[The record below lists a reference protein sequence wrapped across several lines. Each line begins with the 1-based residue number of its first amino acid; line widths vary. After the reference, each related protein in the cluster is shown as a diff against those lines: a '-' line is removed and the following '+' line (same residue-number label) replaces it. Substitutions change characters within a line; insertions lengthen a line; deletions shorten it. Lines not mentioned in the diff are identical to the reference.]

1 MQSVRSLVV
10 FASVVSAA
18 AGVFF
23 STQPAAFADDDSAAK
38 AAPAQPDA
46 SPPAHA
52 AMPERHRAL
61 LETHCL
67 KCHGPK
73 QQEGKFRVD
82 DLPFTIRDLETAERW
97 QKILNALNSGE
108 MPPDGEAKPANKPK
122 TDFLDDL
129 ANVMVAARK
138 SLGDQH
144 GVITM
149 RRLNRREYRNTLR
162 ELLGVEINVSEL
174 PADTGTGGFDTVG
187 ANLFMSANQFEQYQ
201 ALGREALEE
210 AFAWQ
215 AASAVEKKLHYE
227 AETTTPGVRKF
238 VNYQIDAR
246 ERAKLWVKAVE
257 AAAAKPENAEIVA
270 KLKKESKND
279 AIFRRSWD
287 KIPGAPNP
295 RTFGFDKKGENDA
308 DLANDSLNAGWL
320 PYHQY
325 YISRPAVDRGA
336 YLGTQTRHPAELNV
350 QYIELLVPFDW
361 PVGEYVVRI
370 RAAATDDA
378 PADRRFLE
386 FGIHPRSGRVLSTHE
401 VTGTLDAPQ
410 VIEIP
415 LSLTRGHMT
424 RENRSLFVRE
434 KGSWDNNIEGGRKR
448 SEAVKRNGVGPE
460 VALWVDWIEVE
471 RKPRRDDAP
480 PSGLAALQIPLDDKS
495 PTPDAPKLRAAFERF
510 ATEAFRGAQPAAGY
524 IDRLVALY
532 DLRRKAGDKPSAAL
546 KQTLSVVLASPMF
559 LYLAEPTPDTEHRP
573 LTGPELAV
581 RLSYFLWGAP
591 PDAALRTLAE
601 RGELQKPEVL
611 AAQVERLLNDPRAEG
626 FTKPFT
632 YQWLGLDRLD
642 FFEINLALH
651 PRYDQSTQ
659 LAAKNEVYE
668 TIEHVVRHNT
678 SLRDL
683 LKSDYVIVNRVLADF
698 YGLSGVRG
706 DEFRKVALPAGS
718 PRGGLLGMA
727 AVHVMGGNGEHSS
740 PVERGA
746 WVLRKLLNDPPPP
759 APANVPQIARLAG
772 KSLTTRE
779 RLVAHQEEAQCA
791 SCHRKI
797 DPIGLG
803 LENFD
808 AVGLWRTEDS
818 YEVKDANGRPVAK
831 TKRTWAIDPSGAFH
845 NGPAF
850 HDYAQLRDLIDAKSD
865 SFARGFSAALVEYA
879 LGRPL
884 GFSDDALIDTMVQQ
898 AGKQNLAVRE
908 FVHALVRSKEFQTK

>member
-1 MQSVRSLVV
+1 MKLAGLGVV
-10 FASVVSAA
+10 FVFAASIGLGVGASAGA
-18 AGVFF
+18 AER
-23 STQPAAFADDDSAAK
+23 P
-38 AAPAQPDA
+38 
-46 SPPAHA
+46 HA
-52 AMPERHRAL
+52 EMPTKHKEL
-61 LETHCL
+61 LTTHCL
-67 KCHGPK
+67 KCHGPEV
-73 QQEGKFRVD
+73 QEGKFRVD
-82 DLPFTIRDLETAERW
+82 DLPYGIATIEMAERW

-108 MPPDGEAKPANKPK
+108 MPPADEPALPNKAK

-129 ANVMVAARK
+129 ANVMVLARK
-138 SLGDQH
+138 GLGDQH

-162 ELLGVEINVSEL
+162 ELLGADINVSEL

-215 AASAVEKKLHYE
+215 AATGVEKKLRYE
-227 AETTTPGVRKF
+227 AETTTPKVRKF
-238 VNYQIDAR
+238 VEYQIDAR
-246 ERAKLWVKAVE
+246 ERAQKWVKAVE
-257 AAAAKPENAEIVA
+257 EAAAKPENKDIVE
-270 KLKKESKND
+270 KLRKESKND

-308 DLANDSLNAGWL
+308 DLANDSLGAGWL

-325 YISRPAVDRGA
+325 YVSRPKIDDGA

-361 PVGEYVVRI
+361 PVGEYVVRV
-370 RAAATDDA
+370 RAAATADA
-378 PADRRFLE
+378 PPERRFLE
-386 FGIHPRSGRVLSTHE
+386 FGIHPRTGRVLSTHE

-410 VIEIP
+410 AIEIP
-415 LSLTRGHMT
+415 LTLTRGHAI
-424 RENRSLFVRE
+424 RENRSLFIRE

-471 RKPRRDDAP
+471 RKT
-480 PSGLAALQIPLDDKS
+480 SGEKPQPAGIGALQIPLDDKS
-495 PTPDAPKLRAAFERF
+495 PAPTAVELRSALERF
-510 ATEAFRGAQPAAGY
+510 AVEAFRGRQPEPTY

-532 DLRRKAGDKPSAAL
+532 DIRRKAGDKHSAAL

-559 LYLAEPTPDTEHRP
+559 LYLAEPAADGKRRP
-573 LTGPELAV
+573 LTNEELAV
-581 RLSYFLWGAP
+581 RLAYFLWGAP
-591 PDAALRTLAE
+591 PDAELRQAAAN
-601 RGELQKPEVL
+601 GELQNAEVW
-611 AAQVERLLNDPRAEG
+611 AAQTERLLDDPRADG
-626 FTKPFT
+626 FLKPFT

-651 PRYDQSTQ
+651 PRFDMSTQ

-668 TIEHVVRHNT
+668 TLEYLLRNNASI
-678 SLRDL
+678 RDL
-683 LKSDYVIVNRVLADF
+683 LKSDYVLVNRVLADY
-698 YGLSGVRG
+698 YGIEGVQG
-706 DEFRKVALPAGS
+706 DHFRKVAVPKGS

-727 AVHVMGGNGEHSS
+727 AVHVMGGNGEHTS

-759 APANVPQIARLAG
+759 APANVPQLARLAG

-808 AVGLWRTEDS
+808 AVGLWRTEDTS
-818 YEVKDANGRPVAK
+818 FATDANGKPILK
-831 TKRTWAIDPSGAFH
+831 TKKTWQIDPSGALH
-845 NGPAF
+845 RGPAF
-850 HDYAQLRDLIDAKSD
+850 GDFFELRDVVAAKSD
-865 SFARGFSAALVEYA
+865 AFARGFSMALIEYG
-879 LGRPL
+879 LGRPC
-884 GFSDDALIDTMVQQ
+884 GFSDEALLDGMV
-898 AGKQNLAVRE
+898 AAAERKDFAMRE
-908 FVHALVRSKEFQTK
+908 FVHALVRSKEFHTK